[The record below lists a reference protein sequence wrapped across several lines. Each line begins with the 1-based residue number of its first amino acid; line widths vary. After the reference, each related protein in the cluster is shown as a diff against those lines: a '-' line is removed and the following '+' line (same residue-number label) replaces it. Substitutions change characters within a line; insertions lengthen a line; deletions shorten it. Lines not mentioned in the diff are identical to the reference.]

1 MHAITDLMER
11 DLFAKH
17 LGIALVEV
25 RPGYAKATM
34 QIRREHLNGFGMMH
48 GGAIFALADFAFAA
62 AVNSHGTLAVA
73 INVSISYLR
82 PPAGATLHAEAS
94 EIHRSR
100 TLASCTV
107 RVTDDEQHLVGIFQ
121 GVAYRKA
128 EPIPT
133 ACPEDSA
140 PPKPD
145 A

>member
-1 MHAITDLMER
+1 MDAVSELMEG

-34 QIRREHLNGFGMMH
+34 PIRREHANGFGMIH

-82 PPAGATLHAEAS
+82 PPEGARLHAEAS

-107 RVTDDEQHLVGIFQ
+107 RITDDEQHLVGIFQ
-121 GVAYRKA
+121 GIAYRKT

-133 ACPEDSA
+133 AAPRDDTPSKPEA
-140 PPKPD
+140 
-145 A
+145 